1 MEYLDFNPYWNVPY
15 SIATKEYLPKL
26 RRNPYALQ
34 SQNIRVLRN
43 GSVVDPGRIPWS
55 SYSRSNFPVRLR
67 QDPGPRNA
75 LGRVKFMFPN
85 KFNIYIHDTPSK
97 SNFDRASRYFS
108 HGCIRVEDPLK
119 MAETIL
125 GLQGVT
131 RAEIDS
137 ITASG
142 KRKVVK
148 LEAPIPVH
156 VVYLTAWVN
165 KDGSIHYRRDVYG
178 RDEILAEALVADS

>member
-1 MEYLDFNPYWNVPY
+1 MKNHLEGC
-15 SIATKEYLPKL
+15 T
-26 RRNPYALQ
+26 
-34 SQNIRVLRN
+34 
-43 GSVVDPGRIPWS
+43 
-55 SYSRSNFPVRLR
+55 SYKFP
-67 QDPGPRNA
+67 A
-75 LGRVKFMFPN
+75 ILGL
-85 KFNIYIHDTPSK
+85 H
-97 SNFDRASRYFS
+97 
-108 HGCIRVEDPLK
+108 HPLK

-142 KRKVVK
+142 KRKVIK
-148 LEAPIPVH
+148 LDAPIPVH